1 MKDNFS
7 SRCLPDTFEAL
18 VMCLAGMSLLHQLL
32 QGTFW
37 GKTHG
42 GQLKLSD
49 VVQPLRYDPGAH
61 VKTWEY
67 IRAIYRERS
76 VI

>member
-1 MKDNFS
+1 MKDSFS

-18 VMCLAGMSLLHQLL
+18 VMYLAGMSLLHQLL
-32 QGTFW
+32 QEIFW

-42 GQLKLSD
+42 GQFKLSD
-49 VVQPLRYDPGAH
+49 VVQPLRHDPGAH
-61 VKTWEY
+61 VQTWEY
-67 IRAIYRERS
+67 IRAICRESS

>member
-1 MKDNFS
+1 MKDNFC
-7 SRCLPDTFEAL
+7 SRRLPDTFEAL
-18 VMCLAGMSLLHQLL
+18 VMCLAGMSWLHQLL

-37 GKTHG
+37 GKTYG

-49 VVQPLRYDPGAH
+49 VVLPLRYDPDAH

-67 IRAIYRERS
+67 IRAICRERS
-76 VI
+76 VV